1 MQPLQQQQYPGKYHI
16 IIIIIYTSLPHAIME
31 HLEPT
36 HPGSAVAP
44 PPRSAGGRVEDLIH
58 NQREA
63 WDYYLKYTKVSQ
75 CVSVSSYRISMKR
88 SQS

>member
-1 MQPLQQQQYPGKYHI
+1 MN
-16 IIIIIYTSLPHAIME
+16 

-36 HPGSAVAP
+36 RPGSAVAP

-75 CVSVSSYRISMKR
+75 CVSVSSYRVLQNLSEKV
-88 SQS
+88 SEL